1 MVLSGGIGGGLLHFS
16 GLYDPYF
23 LHGNPFLSF
32 AFFRAPPFSRSNL
45 SSLNEELDEPRRVG
59 DVADGF
65 SPWASGDSATTHVG
79 ADAAET
85 GSTAAMR
92 NKKISIKSTTNGE
105 RGVSDR
111 REPPRERRK
120 RFLEW
125 QWTRNSVHLSSSSPP
140 SFPALLEDL
149 GRDSKIEIIDFCLE
163 SARVSQAF
171 YCCLHRT
178 RGDLNT
184 GRREQEGGERSEV
197 MTLSGDR
204 TKEERPSQTR
214 NLIHNV
220 LSPLQSIKSE
230 LEIIRVASMQWDSVS
245 AQRAIRALGRRVSK
259 GLPFRDQAQA
269 HPTMM

>member
-1 MVLSGGIGGGLLHFS
+1 MDAELSAFKLKLSPLFSCPFRGFGSRFENRNNRLL
-16 GLYDPYF
+16 
-23 LHGNPFLSF
+23 
-32 AFFRAPPFSRSNL
+32 
-45 SSLNEELDEPRRVG
+45 
-59 DVADGF
+59 
-65 SPWASGDSATTHVG
+65 
-79 ADAAET
+79 
-85 GSTAAMR
+85 
-92 NKKISIKSTTNGE
+92 
-105 RGVSDR
+105 
-111 REPPRERRK
+111 PREC
-120 RFLEW
+120 EG
-125 QWTRNSVHLSSSSPP
+125 QSSI
-140 SFPALLEDL
+140 LL
-149 GRDSKIEIIDFCLE
+149 
-163 SARVSQAF
+163 
-171 YCCLHRT
+171 LHRT